1 MSIPSD
7 VSRNP
12 TADLGTSSGM
22 AAVIRLL
29 APIDLPV
36 YGATIYIAHEYYTEY
51 ATTLYNFRYITILRR
66 PFPFSFVVD
75 VLVHFSMW
83 LISQRRILQLIENT
97 DMQLFRLFRSLVPI
111 NAKNV

>member
-1 MSIPSD
+1 MLARIPPSEVRRKTDTVGSNPSKFRRLRMSIPSD

-36 YGATIYIAHEYYTEY
+36 YRVTIYIAHEYYTEY
-51 ATTLYNFRYITILRR
+51 ATTLYNFRYITILTR
-66 PFPFSFVVD
+66 PFSFSFLAD
-75 VLVHFSMW
+75 
-83 LISQRRILQLIENT
+83 ISVI
-97 DMQLFRLFRSLVPI
+97 SVCYC
-111 NAKNV
+111 

>member
-1 MSIPSD
+1 MLAGIPPSEVRPKTDTVGSNPSKFRRLRMSIPSD

-36 YGATIYIAHEYYTEY
+36 YRATIYIAHEYYSEY
-51 ATTLYNFRYITILRR
+51 VTTLCNFRYITILRR
-66 PFPFSFVVD
+66 PFSFSFVSK
-75 VLVHFSMW
+75 VL
-83 LISQRRILQLIENT
+83 LNNT
-97 DMQLFRLFRSLVPI
+97 
-111 NAKNV
+111 